1 MTEENK
7 IILMDEDGVEREFE
21 LVISFDIKDKTYA
34 LLAESEDSDD
44 VFPFIIEEDEN
55 GEMTLL
61 PVEDDAEFELI
72 SETYDQIMEEEFG
85 DDEDEE

>member
-34 LLAESEDSDD
+34 LLAESEESDD

-61 PVEDDAEFELI
+61 PVEADAEFELI

-85 DDEDEE
+85 DDEDKE

>member
-34 LLAESEDSDD
+34 LLAESEESDD

>member
-1 MTEENK
+1 
-7 IILMDEDGVEREFE
+7 EFE